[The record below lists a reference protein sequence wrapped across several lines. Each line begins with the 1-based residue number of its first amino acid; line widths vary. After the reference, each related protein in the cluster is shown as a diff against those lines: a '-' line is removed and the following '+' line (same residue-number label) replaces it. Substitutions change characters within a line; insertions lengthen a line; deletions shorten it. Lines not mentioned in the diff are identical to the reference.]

1 MGTLAEE
8 SLLFIERTSKK
19 KMEEV
24 DRHFI
29 GERIR
34 DLEVG
39 ANGEMIATTD
49 SGKVLFISRK
59 G

>member
-1 MGTLAEE
+1 M
-8 SLLFIERTSKK
+8 K
-19 KMEEV
+19 EV

>member
-1 MGTLAEE
+1 MSTLAEE

-19 KMEEV
+19 KMKEV

>member
-8 SLLFIERTSKK
+8 SLLFIERTSRK
-19 KMEEV
+19 KMKEV

>member
-19 KMEEV
+19 KMKEV